1 MAAKAI
7 PKGIKLLKAEVN
19 PHLKKLEKKA
29 EQIKLYR
36 DAQAGLQ
43 KALTPV
49 TKLQEWWRGDD
60 DAADAKAAQ
69 ELAMEIDVDKAA
81 KIFRRHAGFD
91 DDMDQEEFEIFC
103 EAAGIREKLTKNLWK
118 LLDDDGSGS
127 VTLEEFKQAL
137 IYLRRA
143 GQWLRFCPTCKYGN
157 SCAFCL
163 EAASCDMCSEKR
175 FCHDHWTE
183 HPGRPNDMRAAGR
196 GHLVAGSPAWVQENL
211 LTRPLELVY
220 DAASQTSLP
229 VTVKA
234 KVRRAM
240 RQQQDASAVAIGALA
255 EQRALDEAAQGPEEH
270 LSAVWN
276 PRMSISAGGSL
287 STSVTWAKPKDV

>member
-1 MAAKAI
+1 MALPA
-7 PKGIKLLKAEVN
+7 GVKLIKAEVN
-19 PHLKKLEKKA
+19 PHLKKLEKEAAKH
-29 EQIKLYR
+29 KVYR

-60 DAADAKAAQ
+60 DLADAKAAQ
-69 ELAMEIDVDKAA
+69 ELAMEIDVDRAA

-103 EAAGIREKLTKNLWK
+103 EAAGIQEKLTKNLWK

-127 VTLEEFKQAL
+127 VTLGEFKQAL

-143 GQWLRFCPTCKYGN
+143 GQWLRYCPTCKYGN

-163 EAASCDMCSEKR
+163 EAASCPMCSEKR

-183 HPGRPNDMRAAGR
+183 HPGRPNEMREAGR
-196 GHLVAGSPAWVQENL
+196 GQLVPGSPAWVQENL
-211 LTRPLELVY
+211 VTRPLELAYAGV
-220 DAASQTSLP
+220 SQTSLP
-229 VTVKA
+229 VSVKA

-255 EQRALDEAAQGPEEH
+255 EQGASGEAAQGPEEH

-287 STSVTWAKPKDV
+287 STSVTWPKPKEV

>member
-1 MAAKAI
+1 MS
-7 PKGIKLLKAEVN
+7 
-19 PHLKKLEKKA
+19 
-29 EQIKLYR
+29 Q
-36 DAQAGLQ
+36 
-43 KALTPV
+43 PV
-49 TKLQEWWRGDD
+49 DSTAFD
-60 DAADAKAAQ
+60 
-69 ELAMEIDVDKAA
+69 
-81 KIFRRHAGFD
+81 HA
-91 DDMDQEEFEIFC
+91 
-103 EAAGIREKLTKNLWK
+103 
-118 LLDDDGSGS
+118 GSGS

-143 GQWLRFCPTCKYGN
+143 GQWVRFCPTCKYGN
-157 SCAFCL
+157 SCAFCQ

-183 HPGRPNDMRAAGR
+183 HPGRPNEMREAGR
-196 GHLVAGSPAWVQENL
+196 GHLVAGSPAWVQEKL
-211 LTRPLELVY
+211 LTRPLELAY

-240 RQQQDASAVAIGALA
+240 RQQQDASAVAFGALA

-287 STSVTWAKPKDV
+287 STSVTWAKPKDG

>member
-1 MAAKAI
+1 MAAKL
-7 PKGIKLLKAEVN
+7 PKQTIKVLKAEIN

-29 EQIKLYR
+29 EQVKFYR

-43 KALTPV
+43 KLLTPV

-143 GQWLRFCPTCKYGN
+143 GQWVRFCPTCKYGN
-157 SCAFCL
+157 SCAFCQ

-287 STSVTWAKPKDV
+287 STSVTWAKPKDG

>member
-240 RQQQDASAVAIGALA
+240 RQQQDASAIAIGALA

-287 STSVTWAKPKDV
+287 STSVTWARKPGL

>member
-1 MAAKAI
+1 MAAKPFAK
-7 PKGIKLLKAEVN
+7 PIKLLKAEVN

-29 EQIKLYR
+29 EQVKLYR

-103 EAAGIREKLTKNLWK
+103 EAAGIREKLMKNLWK

-163 EAASCDMCSEKR
+163 EAASCDMCNAKR

-183 HPGRPNDMRAAGR
+183 HPGRPNEMREAGR
-196 GHLVAGSPAWVQENL
+196 THLVAGSPAWVQENL

-287 STSVTWAKPKDV
+287 STSVTWAKPTDV

>member
-1 MAAKAI
+1 MS
-7 PKGIKLLKAEVN
+7 
-19 PHLKKLEKKA
+19 
-29 EQIKLYR
+29 Q
-36 DAQAGLQ
+36 
-43 KALTPV
+43 PV
-49 TKLQEWWRGDD
+49 DSTAFD
-60 DAADAKAAQ
+60 
-69 ELAMEIDVDKAA
+69 
-81 KIFRRHAGFD
+81 HA
-91 DDMDQEEFEIFC
+91 
-103 EAAGIREKLTKNLWK
+103 
-118 LLDDDGSGS
+118 GSGS

-143 GQWLRFCPTCKYGN
+143 GQWVRFCPTCKYGN

-183 HPGRPNDMRAAGR
+183 HPGRPNEMREAGR
-196 GHLVAGSPAWVQENL
+196 GHLVAGSPAWVQEKL
-211 LTRPLELVY
+211 LTRPLELAY

-240 RQQQDASAVAIGALA
+240 RQQQDASAVAFGALA

-287 STSVTWAKPKDV
+287 STSVTWAKPKDG